1 MQMDRV
7 EFEKILIGMA
17 TFFDRQLSNGELDI
31 YWKVLGGFSCDM
43 LNQAINRHVKDPQHG
58 RFMPKPADI
67 IAQVKSVQ
75 RAQWD
80 PPRQQAQ
87 LPASSPDRMRGP
99 EVPVKD
105 RLSTLDEYL
114 ALPAHELAEVGQTP
128 ESVATFR
135 AWLGK

>member
-1 MQMDRV
+1 MQMNRV
-7 EFEKILIGMA
+7 EFDKIMVGMA
-17 TFFDRQLSNGELDI
+17 TFYDRQLGKAELGM
-31 YWKVLGGFSCDM
+31 YWQT
-43 LNQAINRHVKDPQHG
+43 LNNLSYELLNSAVNRHVKDPQHG

-128 ESVATFR
+128 ESIAIFR